1 MVSVNRRLIFFI
13 SHTMLE
19 VLDSAQQFLRTYKEI
34 QAVPTIIKLPIKQQ
48 SQ

>member
-1 MVSVNRRLIFFI
+1 MTQIATVVGFI

-19 VLDSAQQFLRTYKEI
+19 VLDSAQQFLHTYKEI
-34 QAVPTIIKLPIKQQ
+34 HAVPTIIKLPIKQQ